1 MKREIES
8 SEVIGRSSSEP
19 IKSSVNNSEM
29 TAISVISLI
38 LLLVVGITSKST
50 PGNNATV
57 TQIHLAQGKTP
68 ESMTVSWVTPLAA
81 LVSNSTLTQKGHHEE
96 NLRVPKSG
104 MNVEGNVENLNDR
117 KKGPARSEVR
127 YGTETNDL
135 SLLASGSSTSYTFNY
150 KKYANYTS
158 GLLHHTFL
166 HGLRPST
173 TYYYQCGDFSTGSAN
188 DLSGA
193 LRTC

>member
-1 MKREIES
+1 
-8 SEVIGRSSSEP
+8 
-19 IKSSVNNSEM
+19 M
-29 TAISVISLI
+29 TAFSVLSLV

-57 TQIHLAQGKTP
+57 TQIHLAQGRTS
-68 ESMTVSWVTPLAA
+68 ESMTVSWVTPITVLIANSNPVLRGQHDQNP
-81 LVSNSTLTQKGHHEE
+81 LVPN
-96 NLRVPKSG
+96 SG
-104 MNVEGNVENLNDR
+104 MNVVANIRDSMHDR
-117 KKGPARSEVR
+117 KISTAKSEVR
-127 YGTETNDL
+127 YGTEANDL
-135 SLLASGSSTSYTFNY
+135 SLFASGSSTSYTFNY

-158 GLLHHTFL
+158 GLLHHTYL

-173 TYYYQCGDFSTGSAN
+173 TYYYQCGDFSTGHAI